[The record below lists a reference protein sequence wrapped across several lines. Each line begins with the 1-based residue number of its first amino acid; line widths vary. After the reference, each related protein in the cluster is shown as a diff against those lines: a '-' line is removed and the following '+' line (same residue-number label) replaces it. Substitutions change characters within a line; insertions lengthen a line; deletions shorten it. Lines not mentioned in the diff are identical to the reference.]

1 MNKLLIISI
10 LFVFS
15 HSSFSQNST
24 IKTSGDI
31 LVFTLPVV
39 AGGTTLILG
48 DKKGAWQFT
57 KGFLVNGAVS
67 FGLKSII
74 EKQRPN
80 MENNNSFPSVH
91 TSIAFQSASFIQRR
105 YGWKYGIPAYILSGY
120 TGYTR
125 IEADKHDI
133 FDVMAGAVIGV
144 GSTYLFTTPY
154 QKEHMELTYS
164 NKDGSYLI
172 GFRYKF

>member
-10 LFVFS
+10 LFLYA
-15 HSSFSQNST
+15 HSSFSQNKT
-24 IKTSGDI
+24 ITTSGDI
-31 LVFTLPVV
+31 LIYALPVA
-39 AGGTTLILG
+39 AGGTTVILG

-57 KGFLVNGAVS
+57 KGFLLNGVVS
-67 FGLKSII
+67 FTLKGLID
-74 EKQRPN
+74 KQRPN
-80 MENNNSFPSVH
+80 MENNNSFPSAH
-91 TSIAFQSASFIQRR
+91 TSITFQSASFIQRR
-105 YGWKYGIPAYILSGY
+105 YGWKYGIAAYILSGY

-133 FDVMAGAVIGV
+133 FDVLAGAVIGV

-154 QKEHMELTYS
+154 QKKHMELTYS
-164 NKDGSYLI
+164 NQDGNYLI